1 MYSTIFP
8 NLIYVNLKEYEFKEY
23 LVPVKPASHK
33 LKTSSS
39 MRRGSETHDIISTLY
54 IASYCWDHGLVL
66 KVKRV
71 CDTRQRSVLWKR

>member
-8 NLIYVNLKEYEFKEY
+8 NLIYINLKEYEFKEY

-54 IASYCWDHGLVL
+54 IASYCWIPGVSFEG
-66 KVKRV
+66 K
-71 CDTRQRSVLWKR
+71 TRL